1 MLESN
6 NKFTILIV
14 DDIPENIDIL
24 RGILNTKYNIKAA
37 TNGKTALA
45 IAVSDHSP
53 DLILLDIDMPEMDGF
68 EVCRKLRET
77 TESFE
82 LPVIFLTGK
91 TETENV
97 ITGFKIGGQDYITKP
112 FKPEELLS
120 RVETHLELKKKTEQ
134 LNQLNQTLEKKVR
147 ERTAQL
153 NKSNRG
159 LSEANLKLEKAY
171 SELKNLDMAKTKFL
185 KIISHEIRTPLNG
198 IIGMTDLLENTL
210 ESQESLEFL
219 KYLKISVQR
228 LNQFSKKALQITELQ
243 TKNTDIDKVK
253 TDVQILIEEMVEE
266 FHEAIV
272 QKNIS
277 INTDFSSGLKIS
289 VNRHLFKICLGNI
302 FENAVSFTGKDGAV
316 FLNTFKENN
325 FTVIRIMNT
334 GEAFS
339 QENINNMFSFFYT
352 GHDPV
357 DKDFGLGL
365 SVSKLIMDAHM
376 GDIKV
381 ENIPEIGPSVS
392 LFIPER
398 PDENIDTNSVISK

>member
-1 MLESN
+1 MTISN

-45 IAVSDHSP
+45 IAVSDNSP

-134 LNQLNQTLEKKVR
+134 LNLLNQTLEKKVT
-147 ERTAQL
+147 ERTNQL
-153 NKSNRG
+153 RKSNIG

-171 SELKNLDMAKTKFL
+171 SELRNLDMAKTKFL

-198 IIGMTDLLENTL
+198 IVGMTDLLENTL
-210 ESQESLEFL
+210 ESQESLEFI

-243 TKNTDIDKVK
+243 IKNTDIDKVK
-253 TDVQILIEEMVEE
+253 TDLQILIEEMVEE
-266 FHEAIV
+266 FHEAII
-272 QKNIS
+272 QNNIS
-277 INTDFSSGLKIS
+277 INTDFSSGLKIT
-289 VNRHLFKICLGNI
+289 VNRHLFKVCLGNI

-316 FLNTFKENN
+316 FLSTFKDNN
-325 FTVIRIMNT
+325 FTVIRIMNK

-339 QENINNMFSFFYT
+339 KENINNMFSFFYT

-376 GDIKV
+376 GEIKV

-392 LFIPER
+392 LFFPEL
-398 PDENIDTNSVISK
+398 PDEKIDTNSVISK

>member
-14 DDIPENIDIL
+14 DDIHENIDIL

-97 ITGFKIGGQDYITKP
+97 IIGFKIGGQDYITKP

-159 LSEANLKLEKAY
+159 LSEANFKLEKA
-171 SELKNLDMAKTKFL
+171 
-185 KIISHEIRTPLNG
+185 
-198 IIGMTDLLENTL
+198 
-210 ESQESLEFL
+210 
-219 KYLKISVQR
+219 
-228 LNQFSKKALQITELQ
+228 
-243 TKNTDIDKVK
+243 
-253 TDVQILIEEMVEE
+253 
-266 FHEAIV
+266 
-272 QKNIS
+272 
-277 INTDFSSGLKIS
+277 
-289 VNRHLFKICLGNI
+289 
-302 FENAVSFTGKDGAV
+302 
-316 FLNTFKENN
+316 
-325 FTVIRIMNT
+325 
-334 GEAFS
+334 
-339 QENINNMFSFFYT
+339 
-352 GHDPV
+352 
-357 DKDFGLGL
+357 
-365 SVSKLIMDAHM
+365 
-376 GDIKV
+376 
-381 ENIPEIGPSVS
+381 
-392 LFIPER
+392 
-398 PDENIDTNSVISK
+398 